1 MPIKGSC
8 GFWANQ
14 WAVVERPEPNE
25 RWRLRP
31 LLEAENSK
39 LSFLLTV
46 QAMSLG
52 TARDSRSAVM
62 VYRLRWRQVP
72 MNVVKRT
79 AYRGRKK
86 NFQVIQ
92 ANHPLVSFM
101 RYGRIL

>member
-25 RWRLRP
+25 RWRLGP

-39 LSFLLTV
+39 LSFLLTM

-52 TARDSRSAVM
+52 TARGSRSAVM
-62 VYRLRWRQVP
+62 LYRLQWRQLH

-79 AYRGRKK
+79 EAGKR
-86 NFQVIQ
+86 NFMSHKT
-92 ANHPLVSFM
+92 NYPSNSFM